1 MWFELS
7 LVDRG
12 LVHAESFVLA
22 LRHQLSK
29 RPPFGRM
36 AVAAGM
42 MTSDQL
48 LRVLKRQVETQQP
61 IGETAIQM
69 GFMDNGQLA
78 EVLLKQSNEAGTLLE
93 ALIDLGLVDQETAF
107 RERRRF
113 LSEAADVS
121 GTYLSPRDL
130 EPLPR

>member
-1 MWFELS
+1 MWFELN

-12 LVHAESFVLA
+12 LVNTEAFVLA

-36 AVAAGM
+36 AVAADM

-61 IGETAIQM
+61 IGETALQM
-69 GFMDNGQLA
+69 GFIDKGQLA
-78 EVLLKQSNEAGTLLE
+78 ELLLKQSKEAGTVLE
-93 ALIDLGLVDQETAF
+93 SLIDLGLLDEETAF
-107 RERRRF
+107 RERRRY